1 MKKKLPPNFS
11 SSVPYFV
18 TIHSE
23 KSVLDQSGVIR
34 LWAFCNYKVIKIQ
47 IVPDRVKANKI
58 AKILQTSSKYGK
70 SQIFFSL
77 YLTELLPFFLSRW
90 TSTLAELSFFS
101 SFFEP
106 IVSKQSLHLTERT
119 EFLIL
124 QSCLKHGDFA
134 LVQKLLLSNCLFLA
148 GKTILK
154 FKIQATTELYIGMR
168 WDISN
173 FVAKNDKILNLADF
187 FTTFWYIIALI
198 INLIWKS
205 RTHTGCGDFFLNEF
219 LWSFNKVCSSPIDKI
234 LKCGQEGM

>member
-1 MKKKLPPNFS
+1 MASHKFSFPCIWLNF
-11 SSVPYFV
+11 
-18 TIHSE
+18 
-23 KSVLDQSGVIR
+23 
-34 LWAFCNYKVIKIQ
+34 C
-47 IVPDRVKANKI
+47 
-58 AKILQTSSKYGK
+58 
-70 SQIFFSL
+70 
-77 YLTELLPFFLSRW
+77 LSFY
-90 TSTLAELSFFS
+90 LAELQLLLNFHFSLLFS
-101 SFFEP
+101 SPLF
-106 IVSKQSLHLTERT
+106 QSSHCISQKDW
-119 EFLIL
+119 IL
-124 QSCLKHGDFA
+124 NFA
-134 LVQKLLLSNCLFLA
+134 ELSEARWFCFGSEITFIKLPFLA

-234 LKCGQEGM
+234 LKSGQEGMQTSFCMKLFLTIKTFCGTNEIRHFSNILL

>member
-1 MKKKLPPNFS
+1 MASHKFSFPCIWLNF
-11 SSVPYFV
+11 
-18 TIHSE
+18 
-23 KSVLDQSGVIR
+23 
-34 LWAFCNYKVIKIQ
+34 C
-47 IVPDRVKANKI
+47 
-58 AKILQTSSKYGK
+58 
-70 SQIFFSL
+70 
-77 YLTELLPFFLSRW
+77 LSFY
-90 TSTLAELSFFS
+90 LAELQLLLNFHFSLLFS
-101 SFFEP
+101 SLCFKA
-106 IVSKQSLHLTERT
+106 VTASHRKT

-134 LVQKLLLSNCLFLA
+134 LVQKLLLSNCIFLA

-234 LKCGQEGM
+234 LKCGQEGMQTSFCMKLFLTIKTFCGTNEIRHFSNILL

>member
-1 MKKKLPPNFS
+1 MASHKFSFPCIWLNF
-11 SSVPYFV
+11 
-18 TIHSE
+18 
-23 KSVLDQSGVIR
+23 
-34 LWAFCNYKVIKIQ
+34 C
-47 IVPDRVKANKI
+47 
-58 AKILQTSSKYGK
+58 
-70 SQIFFSL
+70 
-77 YLTELLPFFLSRW
+77 LSFY
-90 TSTLAELSFFS
+90 LAELQLLLNFYFSLLFS
-101 SFFEP
+101 SPLF
-106 IVSKQSLHLTERT
+106 QSSHCISHKDW
-119 EFLIL
+119 IL

-234 LKCGQEGM
+234 LKCGQEGMQTSFCMKLFLTIKTFCGTNEIRHFSNILL